1 MRYLVLSDLHS
12 NLEAYESAMAEARAL
27 GFDRVLVLGDLVGYG
42 PDPNGI
48 IDALRSLEGAAIIRG
63 NHDRVAARLSGAD
76 DFNAA
81 ARTSAEWTH
90 RSLRP
95 DNLEFL
101 AALPQGP
108 VPFGSDRLLAHG
120 TPLDEDTY
128 LLDAGEARRCFQAM
142 PFDLCL
148 FGHTHFPSVFTY
160 AEEQAHGRLLRGD
173 RVEFALEIGTRHML
187 NPGSLG
193 QPRDRNPK
201 CSFGMYDEQ
210 AGTFTVHRV
219 EYPIERVRKK
229 ILDAGLPPALGDRL
243 RLGL

>member
-12 NLEAYESAMAEARAL
+12 NLEAYESAMEEARTL

-42 PDPNGI
+42 ADPNGI
-48 IDALRSLEGAAIIRG
+48 IDALRSLDGVTVIRG
-63 NHDRVAARLSGAD
+63 NHDRVAAQLSGD
-76 DFNAA
+76 DGFNAA
-81 ARTSAEWTH
+81 ARASAEWTH
-90 RSLRP
+90 RTLRP

-101 AALPQGP
+101 AGLQQGP
-108 VPFGSDRLLAHG
+108 VTLGPDRLLAHG

-128 LLDAGEARRCFQAM
+128 LIDAGEAQRCFEGL

-148 FGHTHFPSVFTY
+148 FGHTHFPSIFTY
-160 AEEQAHGRLLRGD
+160 KGEAARGRVLRGD
-173 RVEFALEIGTRHML
+173 RVEVTLEAGTRHML

-201 CSFGMYDEQ
+201 SSFGRYDDE
-210 AGTFTVHRV
+210 AGTFTVHRAD
-219 EYPIERVRKK
+219 ERAREK